1 MGPSS
6 AGAANE
12 GSLDDSSLTAKE
24 EALLSRLSGLGSV
37 AVAFSG
43 GVDSSYLCDAA
54 YRALGDRA
62 LAVCSDSPLLPRR
75 ELARA
80 RELAAGIGLR
90 LVVLE
95 DSIPEAA
102 LANGPDRCYGCKR
115 AKLEA
120 ILAEAA
126 RRGLKRVAE
135 GSNADDDGDYR
146 PGARAVRELGVLS
159 PLREAGLSKAE
170 IRELS
175 RRRGLASWDKPA
187 SACLASRVPY
197 GERLEPGILA
207 RIEAAEDYLEGLGF
221 RQFRVRALGA
231 AARIE
236 TARDERRRLFDEA
249 LLDEVSRRLKAL
261 GFLYVCLELEGYAMG
276 SLNRAIDT
284 KGIEP

>member
-1 MGPSS
+1 MEPSRGAS
-6 AGAANE
+6 ASASGLDDASLESKE
-12 GSLDDSSLTAKE
+12 GS
-24 EALLSRLSGLGSV
+24 LLSRLAGLGSV

-62 LAVCSDSPLLPRR
+62 QAICSDSPLLPRR

-80 RELAAGIGLR
+80 RELAAGIGIR

-102 LANGPDRCYGCKR
+102 IANGPDRCYGCKR

-126 RRGLKRVAE
+126 RLGLARVVE

-175 RRRGLASWDKPA
+175 RRRGLATWDKPA

-197 GERLEPGILA
+197 GQRLEPGTLA

-221 RQFRVRALGA
+221 MQFRVRSLGD

-236 TARDERRRLFDEA
+236 LARDERRRLFDEA

-284 KGIEP
+284 KGTEP